1 MLGRGDAKRNHAW
14 ILLSMLSV
22 NLGSSRRS
30 YVIFA
35 LHFGYL
41 MDVSYFNYLTIT
53 LLKAKSY
60 FYTLN
65 NIYHQQSFAP
75 VRHRNDFITQIMK
88 DKINL
93 FGDWI
98 VFLCVIISR
107 LWFKKKKNYHRFDC
121 ILSVISDSVL
131 LCQLNQDL
139 VLCYDAHKMKTSYP
153 CGISIGH
160 YSLL

>member
-93 FGDWI
+93 SGDWI

-107 LWFKKKKNYHRFDC
+107 LWFKKKKKKLPQIWLYTKCNIRQC
-121 ILSVISDSVL
+121 PPLPVKPGLGPL
-131 LCQLNQDL
+131 LWC
-139 VLCYDAHKMKTSYP
+139 T
-153 CGISIGH
+153 
-160 YSLL
+160 